1 MKKYF
6 FILFLL
12 ISFGCVNQGGNPA
25 SSSAEPDHEMSAE
38 EKALPSTGNF
48 GEVITATDAMQ
59 VGDFLQFMSDK
70 EQAEVKVTG
79 TVRESCQHSG
89 CWMDLD
95 LGNGEVMNIA
105 FRDGKFL
112 IPKDAAGKTAV
123 IAGTATKKMLTVDR
137 LKAYAAD
144 EGKSQEEID
153 AITEP
158 KWEYSFIADGVIL
171 Q

>member
-6 FILFLL
+6 IILLVL
-12 ISFGCVNQGGNPA
+12 ITASCTNQGGKTA
-25 SSSAEPDHEMSAE
+25 ATETDKGSSAEAE
-38 EKALPSTGNF
+38 SLPSTGNF
-48 GEVITATDAMQ
+48 GEVITTDNAMH
-59 VGDFLQFMSDK
+59 VTDFLQFMTDK
-70 EQAEVKVTG
+70 EKAEVKVIG
-79 TVRESCQHSG
+79 TVTECCQHSG

-95 LGNGEVMNIA
+95 LGNGDVMTIA
-105 FRDGKFL
+105 FQEGKFT
-112 IPKDAAGKTAV
+112 IPKDAAGKTAI
-123 IAGTATKKMLTVDR
+123 IAGTASRKMLAVDR

-158 KWEYSFIADGVIL
+158 KWEYSFIANGVIL